1 MADPPHLTVRF
12 LIVVL
17 IRSTLNRETAALHI
31 KLDELIQG
39 VQGAHRP
46 LLDLEE
52 RSEDD
57 LAGIRAN
64 NEKLAQI
71 ARE

>member
-39 VQGAHRP
+39 VQGAHRA